1 MPEGK
6 EKFSIIGKRSIRI
19 GDAEKAT
26 GKTKYVHDIYLP
38 GMLIGKIFR
47 STVPH
52 ARIKKINTDKAKA
65 LPGVKAVITAED
77 IPKIYYGPWVRD
89 QLVFASEIVRY
100 IGEPVAAVAAENDD
114 IADLALQNIEV
125 EYEELPAVFDL
136 EEAFNSNKTIIHPD
150 FKKYWSLYPEK
161 AEEFLKHGNNI
172 NSHTSFY
179 QGDVESGFK
188 EANVVVEEKFTTQ
201 IQHQCYLE
209 RRVAIADYIWESDK
223 LTVWASAQSP
233 FLTVAL
239 LARVMEKPISK
250 IRVITPPLG
259 GAFGGKA
266 NPLFEQHA
274 AFLSKATGKPVRME
288 LSREEDFATTNPRHA
303 TVLYIKIGAKKDG
316 TFTAFQ
322 IKWLLDSGA
331 YTFEGPAVCD
341 CGSVCARGP
350 YWFPNWQIDGFNV
363 YTNKIVA
370 GAFRGF
376 GNPQVTFARESA
388 IDILSEKLGISKLE
402 IMKKNF
408 IKTGQC
414 MVTGQT
420 VEAPAVEE
428 CTEAAI
434 NKMKMDQKLKEKNKA
449 RNFAY
454 LQHPTGILTSSAVV
468 YLQEDGSLILKT
480 GISEIG
486 GSQITALAAIA
497 GEVLGIPLEKIKVIH
512 SDTDLT
518 PYEWSTVASR
528 TVRNAGNAV
537 KIAAEDAKEQLL
549 KLAAIHMSG
558 DLKPEQLEVKDN
570 HVYVKGDPREKI
582 SIEEVCFESL
592 YLKGGAILGR
602 GSYYRDEPPRD
613 PKIMSGVATPLWADF
628 TEGVHVVEIKVDEET
643 GVIDILKVGSAL
655 NCGRAINPMT
665 VEGQMDGGIIQGI
678 GYGMMEEYIF
688 DNGKMVNPSFL
699 DYTIPTAMDVPNP
712 VNIIIEVPSPDGP
725 FGAKGMA
732 EAAMVSTAPA
742 VACAIKG
749 AVGVRIHDL
758 PLTPYKI
765 LKAIRE
771 KKKK

>member
-6 EKFSIIGKRSIRI
+6 EKFSIIGKRNLRI
-19 GDAEKAT
+19 GDVEKAT

-38 GMLIGKIFR
+38 GMLTGKIFR

-65 LPGVKAVITAED
+65 LPGVKAVITAQD

-89 QLVFASEIVRY
+89 ELVFASEIVRY
-100 IGEPVAAVAAENDD
+100 IGEPIAAVAAENDD

-125 EYEELPAVFDL
+125 EYEEIPAVFNL

-161 AEEFLKHGNNI
+161 VEELLKQGNNI

-188 EANVVVEEKFTTQ
+188 EADVVVEEKFTTQ
-201 IQHQCYLE
+201 IQHTCYME
-209 RRVAIADYIWESDK
+209 RRVAIADYSWESDK

-233 FLTVAL
+233 FLTVSL

-259 GAFGGKA
+259 GGFGGKA

-274 AFLSKATGKPVRME
+274 GFLSKVTGRPVRIE

-341 CGSVCARGP
+341 CGSIFSPGP
-350 YWFPNWQIDGFNV
+350 YWFPNWKIDGFNV

-388 IDILSEKLGISKLE
+388 IDILSEKLGIPKLE

-408 IKTGQC
+408 IKAGQC
-414 MVTGQT
+414 ISTGQT
-420 VEAPAVEE
+420 VEAPAVKE

-434 NKMKMDQKLKEKNKA
+434 SKMKMDQKLKEKNKA

-454 LQHPTGILTSSAVV
+454 LQHPTGILTSSALLH
-468 YLQEDGSLILKT
+468 LQEDGSLVLKT

-486 GSQITALAAIA
+486 GSQISALASIA
-497 GEVLGIPLEKIKVIH
+497 GEVLGISLEKIKVIH

-528 TVRNAGNAV
+528 TVRNAGYAV

-549 KLAAIHMSG
+549 RLAASHMSG

-570 HVYVKGDPREKI
+570 YVYVKGDPRKKI

-602 GSYYRDEPPRD
+602 GSYYREEPPRD
-613 PKIMSGVATPLWADF
+613 PKIMSGVATPMWADF

-678 GYGMMEEYIF
+678 GFGMMEEYIF

-712 VNIIIEVPSPDGP
+712 VNIVIEVPAPDGP

-732 EAAMVSTAPA
+732 EASMVSTAPA
-742 VACAIKG
+742 IACAVKE

-771 KKKK
+771 KKNK

>member
-1 MPEGK
+1 MPTGK
-6 EKFSIIGKRSIRI
+6 EKFSIIGKRNIRI
-19 GDAEKAT
+19 GDAEKVT
-26 GKTKYVHDIYLP
+26 GKTKYVHDMYLP
-38 GMLIGKIFR
+38 NMLVGKIFR

-52 ARIKKINTDKAKA
+52 ARIKRVNIDKAKA
-65 LPGVKAVITAED
+65 LPGVRAVITAKD
-77 IPKIYYGPWVRD
+77 IPEIYYGPWVRD
-89 QLVFASEIVRY
+89 QLVFANEITRY
-100 IGEPVAAVAAENDD
+100 IGEPIAAVAAENDD
-114 IADLALQNIEV
+114 IADIALQKIEI
-125 EYEELPAVFDL
+125 EYEELPSVFEL
-136 EEAFNSNKTIIHPD
+136 EEAFNSDKTIIHPN
-150 FKKYWSLYPEK
+150 FKQYWSLYPDK

-188 EANVVVEEKFTTQ
+188 GADVVVEERYTTQ
-201 IQHQCYLE
+201 IQHQCYME
-209 RRVAIADYIWESDK
+209 RRVAIADYSWESDK

-239 LARVMEKPISK
+239 LARVMEMPISK

-303 TVLYIKIGAKKDG
+303 TVLYIKIGAKKNG
-316 TFTAFQ
+316 IFTAFQ

-341 CGSVCARGP
+341 CGSVNARGP
-350 YWFPNWQIDGFNV
+350 YWFPNWQIDGFNI
-363 YTNKIVA
+363 YTNKIIA

-376 GNPQVTFARESA
+376 GNPQVTFAREST
-388 IDILSEKLGISKLE
+388 IDILSENLGISKLE
-402 IMKKNF
+402 IMRKNF
-408 IKTGQC
+408 IKTGQS

-420 VEAPAVEE
+420 VEAPAVKE

-434 NKMKMDQKLKEKNKA
+434 NKMKMDQKLKGKNEA

-454 LQHPTGILTSSAVV
+454 LQHPTGILTSSAIIH
-468 YLQEDGSLILKT
+468 LQEDGSLVLKT

-486 GSQITALAAIA
+486 GSQISALASIA
-497 GEVLGIPLEKIKVIH
+497 GEILGTPLEKIKVIY

-528 TVRNAGNAV
+528 TVRNAGVAV
-537 KIAAEDAKEQLL
+537 KIAAEDAKVQLL
-549 KLAAIHMSG
+549 KLAAIHMDG
-558 DLKPEQLEVKDN
+558 DLKSEQLEIGENYIYMKED
-570 HVYVKGDPREKI
+570 KKKKI

-592 YLKGGAILGR
+592 YLKGGAIIGR

-643 GVIDILKVGSAL
+643 GVVDILKVGSAL

-678 GYGMMEEYIF
+678 GYGMMEEYLF

-712 VNIIIEVPSPDGP
+712 VNIIIEVPSPGGP
-725 FGAKGMA
+725 FGAKGIA

-742 VACAIKG
+742 IACAIRG
-749 AVGVRIHDL
+749 AVGVRIKDL

-765 LKAIRE
+765 LEAI
-771 KKKK
+771 KKNKT

>member
-6 EKFSIIGKRSIRI
+6 EKFSILGKRSIRI
-19 GDAEKAT
+19 GDVEKAT

-52 ARIKKINTDKAKA
+52 AKIKKINTDKAKA

-89 QLVFASEIVRY
+89 ELVFASEIVRY
-100 IGEPVAAVAAENDD
+100 IGEPIAAVAAENDD

-125 EYEELPAVFDL
+125 EYEELPAVFNL
-136 EEAFNSNKTIIHPD
+136 EEAFNSNKNIIHPD

-179 QGDVESGFK
+179 HGDVESGFK
-188 EANVVVEEKFTTQ
+188 EADIVVEEKFTTQ
-201 IQHQCYLE
+201 TQHTCYME
-209 RRVAIADYIWESDK
+209 RRVAIAVYTWESDK

-341 CGSVCARGP
+341 CGSICARGP
-350 YWFPNWQIDGFNV
+350 YWFPNWQVDGFNV

-388 IDILSEKLGISKLE
+388 IDILSERLGIPKLE
-402 IMKKNF
+402 IVKKNF
-408 IKTGQC
+408 IKAGQC

-420 VEAPAVEE
+420 IEAPAVKE

-434 NKMKMDQKLKEKNKA
+434 SKMKMDQKLKEKNKA

-454 LQHPTGILTSSAVV
+454 LQHPTGILTSSALL
-468 YLQEDGSLILKT
+468 YLQEDGSLVLKT

-486 GSQITALAAIA
+486 GSQISALASIA

-528 TVRNAGNAV
+528 TVRNAGSAV

-549 KLAAIHMSG
+549 KLAAIHMG
-558 DLKPEQLEVKDN
+558 DDLKPEQLEVKDN
-570 HVYVKGDPREKI
+570 YIYVKGDPRKKI

-628 TEGVHVVEIKVDEET
+628 TEGVHAVEIKVDEET

-678 GYGMMEEYIF
+678 GFGMMEEYIF

-712 VNIIIEVPSPDGP
+712 VNIIIEVPAPDGP

-742 VACAIKG
+742 VACAVKE